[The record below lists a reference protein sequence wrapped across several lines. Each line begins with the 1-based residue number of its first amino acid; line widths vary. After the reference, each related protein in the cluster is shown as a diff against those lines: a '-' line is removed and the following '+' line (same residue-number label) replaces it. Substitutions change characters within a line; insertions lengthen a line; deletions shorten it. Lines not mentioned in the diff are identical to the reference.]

1 MKSLCVGD
9 ICVILENVPYLGR
22 MKLPPEKSCML
33 LERIRSLKSGYY
45 WKVLLQD
52 GTTEVYMEEALER
65 VVNH

>member
-22 MKLPPEKSCML
+22 MRLPPEKSCVL
-33 LERIRSLKSGYY
+33 LERIRSYKTGYY
-45 WKVLLQD
+45 WKVLLES
-52 GTTEVYMEEALER
+52 GTTEVYSEEALER